1 MLRGRTTRTRKRRIV
16 EFRNRAG
23 RWVELF
29 FDGLLPRHCV
39 LCGLGSGPQNICAPC
54 AAELPR
60 IGHSCML
67 CGLPLLRESGRFCG
81 ACLRRAP
88 PWNRAIAALVYRF
101 PVDRMVHRFK
111 FSRNL
116 ACGQIL
122 GKELLQ
128 AVERKSSTPPSCI
141 LPVPLHRTRQFSRV
155 FNQAELLA
163 RYVGKG
169 LEIPVYNHVLLKS
182 RRTPAQSGLD
192 AESRK
197 RNLRGAIQCRL
208 PGKLQCKLEHVA
220 LVDDVMTTGTTLA
233 ECTRT
238 LRRVGAKE
246 ISTWVAAVTP
256 ANPGK

>member
-1 MLRGRTTRTRKRRIV
+1 MKI
-16 EFRNRAG
+16 RNRAG
-23 RWVELF
+23 RWAELF

-39 LCGLGSGPQNICAPC
+39 LCGLGSGPENICAPC

-60 IGHSCML
+60 IVHSCIL
-67 CGLPLLRESGRFCG
+67 CGLPLLQETGQFCG
-81 ACLRRAP
+81 VCLHKAP

-101 PVDRMVHRFK
+101 PVDQMVRRFK

-122 GKELLQ
+122 GKELLL
-128 AVERKSSTPPSCI
+128 AVERKSSTLPSCI
-141 LPVPLHRTRQFSRV
+141 LPVPLHRTRHFSRA

-163 RYVGKG
+163 RCVGKG
-169 LEIPVYNHVLLKS
+169 LEIPIYNHVLHRA

-197 RNLRGAIQCRL
+197 RNLRGAIQCR
-208 PGKLQCKLEHVA
+208 PPDKLQCKLEHVA

-238 LRRVGAKE
+238 LRRAGAKE

-256 ANPGK
+256 AIPGR